1 MKKMINPKK
10 YRNKRQKSPILTGE
24 IINYKNVA
32 LLQKLISEQGKILS
46 RKVNRLTAKQQRAST
61 KAIKNARI
69 LAILHFNKN
78 ET

>member
-1 MKKMINPKK
+1 MKQMINSKK